1 MAGKTSPST
10 ITRPWIVPG
19 EVIIRES
26 EDASYIYKANLKV
39 MLEQDHLKD
48 SNLYSFSDPRMKE
61 LNQYSSQ
68 LIRDLI
74 LPKLTQEINTSKK
87 YAQLRQVFSR

>member
-1 MAGKTSPST
+1 M
-10 ITRPWIVPG
+10 PG

-61 LNQYSSQ
+61 LNEYSKS
-68 LIRDLI
+68 IDKRSH
-74 LPKLTQEINTSKK
+74 P
-87 YAQLRQVFSR
+87 A